1 MSLPT
6 RRGADT
12 MPRAISS
19 KVVELPAQ
27 LRRSLTWCGDGE
39 IADHAGFKV
48 AIAVAAHVCDQVQH
62 GRMERTARRAH
73 CSIIPYRATADP

>member
-27 LRRSLTWCGDGE
+27 LRRSLTWCGDRE
-39 IADHAGFKV
+39 IADDAGFKA
-48 AIAVAAHVCDQVQH
+48 AIAVAVHVCDPRAAWPH
-62 GRMERTARRAH
+62 GTHDTTETLIRHSPSR
-73 CSIIPYRATADP
+73 